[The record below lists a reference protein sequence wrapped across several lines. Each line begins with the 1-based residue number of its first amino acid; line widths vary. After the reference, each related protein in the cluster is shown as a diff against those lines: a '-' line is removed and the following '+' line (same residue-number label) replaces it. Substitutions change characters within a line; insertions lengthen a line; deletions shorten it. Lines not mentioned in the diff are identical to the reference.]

1 LKRKLKKRIIM
12 VVKKAAI
19 VVSRI
24 MFGSVVLVVLF
35 LCYNLSKPSEEA
47 VID

>member
-1 LKRKLKKRIIM
+1 M
-12 VVKKAAI
+12 VVKKVVM

-24 MFGSVVLVVLF
+24 MFGSIVLVVLF